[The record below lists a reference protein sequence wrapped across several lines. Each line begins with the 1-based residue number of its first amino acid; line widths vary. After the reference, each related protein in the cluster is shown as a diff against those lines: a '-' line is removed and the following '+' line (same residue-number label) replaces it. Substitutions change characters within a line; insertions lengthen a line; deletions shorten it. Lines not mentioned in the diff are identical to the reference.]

1 MKNEQSFY
9 DLQNQFLLTKRKNF
23 LIRLLTIIVL
33 WAILIT
39 YFFLPF
45 SKVNNI
51 KIKGN
56 VFLSKSQILEMS
68 DIDSKQFKI
77 DVNNKKVEKKL
88 NSYYCIEKTTSKISL
103 FSSSLTIKEIYP
115 IGKNENRTLW
125 SNGFFTTEKLDEKT
139 YGKIPEIKTTINA
152 SFIED
157 FAMLN
162 TKWGELIKT
171 NKMTSIEEINYELT
185 DKNTYSFTFL
195 ENILDKD
202 ITIIIVI
209 DKNSIAK
216 KLNLGI
222 YEQIVLEIKENPD
235 YIESD
240 KVLIGYTEKN
250 YSYWRI

>member
-33 WAILIT
+33 WSILIA
-39 YFFLPF
+39 YFLLPF
-45 SKVNNI
+45 SKVESI

-56 VFLSKSQILEMS
+56 VFLSKNQVLEMAN
-68 DIDSKQFKI
+68 INGKQFKI

-115 IGKNENRTLW
+115 IGKNENRILW
-125 SNGFFTTEKLDEKT
+125 SNGSFTVEKLDEKI
-139 YGKIPEIKTTINA
+139 YGKIPLIEATINA
-152 SFIED
+152 SFVED
-157 FAMLN
+157 FSLLN
-162 TKWGELIKT
+162 AKWGEIVKN
-171 NKMTSIEEINYELT
+171 NKMTLIAEKDYPLT
-185 DKNTYSFTFL
+185 DKNTYSFSFL

-202 ITIIIVI
+202 ITITIVV

-216 KLNLGI
+216 KLNLET
-222 YEQIVLEIKENPD
+222 YEQIVLEIKENPS
-235 YIESD
+235 YMENE